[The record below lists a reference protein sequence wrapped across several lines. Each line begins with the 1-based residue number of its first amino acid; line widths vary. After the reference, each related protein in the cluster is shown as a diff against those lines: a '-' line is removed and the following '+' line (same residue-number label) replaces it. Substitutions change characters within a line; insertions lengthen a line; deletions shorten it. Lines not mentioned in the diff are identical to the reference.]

1 MKTQSCINRL
11 LWITLL
17 VIGLSG
23 CSEESSSSE
32 ENTESGTIQDGD
44 HTDNATVIQLNSS
57 DQYQTVEGIGGGIA
71 NYENWY
77 CQHPNK
83 KELFDLIFKDLEI
96 SMIRIGNWY
105 EKKISGENPDILK
118 QQKEIMD
125 AATQR
130 LGRSNFSVMMSNWL
144 VAPDLI
150 DRPKE
155 KGATLKR
162 NNEGKYMY
170 KEFGEW
176 CRMTLKAYQEADM
189 SPDYLSMMNEP
200 DGDNSAGTKIRLG
213 YGIDDSQKANYG
225 KALEATLNAS

>member
-1 MKTQSCINRL
+1 MKTQSCMNRL

-83 KELFDLIFKDLEI
+83 KDLFDLIFKDLEI

-105 EKKISGENPDILK
+105 EKKI
-118 QQKEIMD
+118 
-125 AATQR
+125 
-130 LGRSNFSVMMSNWL
+130 
-144 VAPDLI
+144 
-150 DRPKE
+150 
-155 KGATLKR
+155 
-162 NNEGKYMY
+162 
-170 KEFGEW
+170 
-176 CRMTLKAYQEADM
+176 
-189 SPDYLSMMNEP
+189 
-200 DGDNSAGTKIRLG
+200 
-213 YGIDDSQKANYG
+213 
-225 KALEATLNAS
+225 

>member
-1 MKTQSCINRL
+1 MKTQSCMNRL

-44 HTDNATVIQLNSS
+44 HTDNATVIQLNPSE
-57 DQYQTVEGIGGGIA
+57 QYQTVEGMGGGVA
-71 NYENWY
+71 NYEGWY

-162 NNEGKYMY
+162 NNEA
-170 KEFGEW
+170 EVHV
-176 CRMTLKAYQEADM
+176 
-189 SPDYLSMMNEP
+189 
-200 DGDNSAGTKIRLG
+200 
-213 YGIDDSQKANYG
+213 
-225 KALEATLNAS
+225 